1 MFFIFSCIGWLWEVS
16 LHLIT
21 DGVFVNRGAMHGP
34 WLPIYGS
41 GGILILTLLKKFRD
55 KPYLCF
61 ILIFVLCGFLEYT
74 TSYVMEMNTG
84 LKWWDYSGYFLNL
97 DGRICAEGLC
107 VFGIG
112 GMAFIYV
119 LAPVI

>member
-1 MFFIFSCIGWLWEVS
+1 MLDPLRDYNIWSLILMFFIFSCIGWLWEVS

-61 ILIFVLCGFLEYT
+61 ILIFVLCGFW
-74 TSYVMEMNTG
+74 NT
-84 LKWWDYSGYFLNL
+84 LLLMSWK
-97 DGRICAEGLC
+97 
-107 VFGIG
+107 
-112 GMAFIYV
+112 
-119 LAPVI
+119 